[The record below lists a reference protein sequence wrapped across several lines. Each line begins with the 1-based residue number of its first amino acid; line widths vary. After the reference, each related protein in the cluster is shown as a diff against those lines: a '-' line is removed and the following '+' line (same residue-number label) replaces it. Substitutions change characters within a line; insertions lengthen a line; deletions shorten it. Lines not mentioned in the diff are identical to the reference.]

1 MNTIFDD
8 LYRRTEAILSEL
20 NSEPDPDRLTLLVNR
35 RGELLPQVQQALED
49 GQLPTEQWLE
59 AWTELESRVRAAM
72 RRELDVTAEAL
83 RHRQRIRV
91 STSTYTNGYSRP
103 RFVDSAV

>member
-1 MNTIFDD
+1 MDAVFEQ
-8 LYRRTEAILSEL
+8 LYERTEAILREL
-20 NSEPDPDRLTLLVNR
+20 NSEPDPDRLALLVNR
-35 RGELLPQVQQALED
+35 RGELLPRVQEALEASE
-49 GQLPTEQWLE
+49 LPTEQWLE

-72 RRELDVTAEAL
+72 RRELDVTADAL

-91 STSTYTNGYSRP
+91 TTSTYTNSYSRP